1 MVRKAPIATDRE
13 ILAETEGF
21 TSEDT
26 APNTRSRAGKGRA
39 ALTRGVTGRI
49 INEAKVRH
57 YDEILNENAL
67 KIPDEVENDFKS
79 QGYRLGWVRFKD
91 AKTEADD
98 LKNIY
103 RKCNKLGFIFV
114 TSDEVPE
121 LTAGFSSARIKNT
134 EGDIITVGDLALAK
148 ISLAEWDNIQEAKA
162 RKVLRVSEGILGNKP
177 KGIKSQ
183 SQSLVTRGLRREAE
197 LLESGLELLK
207 KSATEEALEYGVD
220 SE

>member
-91 AKTEADD
+91 AKTKVNY
-98 LKNIY
+98 LKNISSTGNTLS
-103 RKCNKLGFIFV
+103 CNFI
-114 TSDEVPE
+114 T
-121 LTAGFSSARIKNT
+121 
-134 EGDIITVGDLALAK
+134 
-148 ISLAEWDNIQEAKA
+148 
-162 RKVLRVSEGILGNKP
+162 
-177 KGIKSQ
+177 
-183 SQSLVTRGLRREAE
+183 
-197 LLESGLELLK
+197 
-207 KSATEEALEYGVD
+207 
-220 SE
+220 